1 MLFYLNSVSPYN
13 SHQEY
18 IIERESIQQHYK
30 AGDMEE
36 FTIDVE
42 SLIRTPGIIPFCTI
56 IYLSVHGVHF
66 IVIIVVYYHRHMGNN

>member
-1 MLFYLNSVSPYN
+1 MLFYRNSVSPYN

-56 IYLSVHGVHF
+56 IYLSVTWSTFYRDYCCVCPH
-66 IVIIVVYYHRHMGNN
+66 YM